1 MKSNYSELVA
11 IHVMFRRC
19 MHALFRQCYQWY
31 KEGTIPSLPIESK
44 LWRKGRFETTRL
56 KPKYE
61 KNVQSVC
68 AL

>member
-44 LWRKGRFETTRL
+44 LWRKVRLETI
-56 KPKYE
+56 
-61 KNVQSVC
+61 KNPSRKC
-68 AL
+68 SNDAR